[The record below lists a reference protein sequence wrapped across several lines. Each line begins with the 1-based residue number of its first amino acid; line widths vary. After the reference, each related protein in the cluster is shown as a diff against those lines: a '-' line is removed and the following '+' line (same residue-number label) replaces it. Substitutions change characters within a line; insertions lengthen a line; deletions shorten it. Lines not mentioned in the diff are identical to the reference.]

1 MDLPIIVDE
10 LMNAL
15 SRQKISVDTIR
26 RNIIVYNEE
35 TESNAII
42 LAGNFREKGR
52 CIELIRQKEGQD
64 KSLYESYAKRKNA
77 AALIYLCDDKKLEM
91 TNLITGEKKTA
102 NIAE

>member
-1 MDLPIIVDE
+1 MYITKRLKA
-10 LMNAL
+10 M
-15 SRQKISVDTIR
+15 RH
-26 RNIIVYNEE
+26 
-35 TESNAII
+35 